1 MSNYEVTNMAEVN
14 YIGMPK
20 KEREGI
26 WRIEDL
32 RLQQMCTSFDDE
44 NDYYALYRNLD
55 VKDGDSNDDRTYAV
69 YLHNGGKLLCL
80 LVDAGVALEG
90 YEDVDYGCKRAELYR
105 QIAIEAGW
113 PEILPKPR
121 FTVRL
126 HRIVDVE
133 VRADNEKQAQ
143 EIGLKLAN
151 REVDAYIKRDL
162 DDAWKA
168 NSNGGYDYVGF
179 VKPAEPEEDGVW
191 DMVFNETEC
200 NQILKED

>member
-1 MSNYEVTNMAEVN
+1 MERISFNIA
-14 YIGMPK
+14 K
-20 KEREGI
+20 KEGQVRVRYRLREG
-26 WRIEDL
+26 
-32 RLQQMCTSFDDE
+32 
-44 NDYYALYRNLD
+44 
-55 VKDGDSNDDRTYAV
+55 DDRIQIC
-69 YLHNGGKLLCL
+69 HRSDIFC
-80 LVDAGVALEG
+80 DVADLKKFESDG
-90 YEDVDYGCKRAELYR
+90 R
-105 QIAIEAGW
+105 
-113 PEILPKPR
+113 PKPR
-121 FTVRL
+121 VKIYDITLSEQLMAEYRIMVAAFAKMCDEGMDMTSTVFERE
-126 HRIVDVE
+126 IAAIKNPVVE

-191 DMVFNETEC
+191 DMVLNETEC

>member
-14 YIGMPK
+14 YIGMSK

-44 NDYYALYRNLD
+44 DDYYALYRNLD
-55 VKDGDSNDDRTYAV
+55 VKDGDSADDTAYAV
-69 YLHNGGKLLCL
+69 YLHDSGKLLCL

-113 PEILPKPR
+113 PKILPKPR

-133 VRADNEKQAQ
+133 VCADNEKQAQ

-151 REVDAYIKRDL
+151 REVDAYIKRNL

-191 DMVFNETEC
+191 DMVLNEAEC